1 MRFRRL
7 LNFLSFLSLP
17 PRPNFRQSRDA
28 IKDYSVY
35 CLKLKVASRNFWESP
50 APKSFPSSL
59 LAVARSIF
67 NQVFCFL

>member
-1 MRFRRL
+1 MPSK
-7 LNFLSFLSLP
+7 LSFFSFSP

-35 CLKLKVASRNFWESP
+35 CLKLKVASCNFWESP